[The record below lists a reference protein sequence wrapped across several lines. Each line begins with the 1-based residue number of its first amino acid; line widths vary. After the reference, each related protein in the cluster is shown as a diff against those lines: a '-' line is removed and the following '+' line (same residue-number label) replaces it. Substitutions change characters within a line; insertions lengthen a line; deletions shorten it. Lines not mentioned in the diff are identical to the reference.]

1 MRAIWKGS
9 ITFGFVNI
17 PIGLYTAT
25 RSEQLKFHLLRKN
38 DLSPVN
44 YKRVAATDGKEVQWE
59 DIVKGYEYEKG
70 KYIVLKDDDFKRVD
84 VEATQTVDI
93 LDFVDISDIDP
104 MFFDKPYY
112 LEPQRGGEKAYVLL
126 REALKGTGKVG
137 IAKVVIKTRQHLAA
151 VKPLNNLLILELMH
165 FQEEL
170 VPADG
175 LKIPEKAQVGKKEM
189 DMAIQLV
196 NSLTEAWQPEK
207 YTDEYRSALLKLI
220 REKAD
225 SGGKTPAGATPKARK
240 ATNVIDLVQ
249 VLQQSLKHARETG
262 ESPSPDS
269 QAKAPSKSKKKTSK
283 KTSKK
288 SVTRKK
294 AA

>member
-25 RSEQLKFHLLRKN
+25 RTERLRFHMLRKS

-44 YKRVAATDGKEVQWE
+44 YKRVAAHDGKEVPWE

-70 KYIVLKDDDFKRVD
+70 KFVVLKEDDFKRVD

-93 LDFVDISDIDP
+93 VDFVELADIDP
-104 MFFDKPYY
+104 MFFDQPYY
-112 LEPQRGGEKAYVLL
+112 LEPQKGGEKAYVLL
-126 REALKGTGKVG
+126 REALKGTGKAG

-151 VKPLNNLLILELMH
+151 VKPLNHMLVLELMH

-170 VPADG
+170 VPAEG
-175 LKIPEKAQVGKKEM
+175 LKIPSTANVGKKEM
-189 DMAIQLV
+189 DMAVQLV
-196 NSLTEAWQPEK
+196 NSLTEQWKPEK
-207 YTDEYRSALLKLI
+207 YTDDYRSALLKLI
-220 REKAD
+220 REKAE
-225 SGGKTPAGATPKARK
+225 SGGKTPAGAAPKKVK
-240 ATNVIDLVQ
+240 ATNVIDLVE
-249 VLQQSLKHARETG
+249 VLQQSLQHARAG
-262 ESPSPDS
+262 GDS
-269 QAKAPSKSKKKTSK
+269 A
-283 KTSKK
+283 KK
-288 SVTRKK
+288 SGAKKSPAKSGKHHKAKSAKRKK